1 MLKAKSFLMFLFSC
15 SCLFWAQAQES
26 FELEGPDNAPIYV
39 LEGDF
44 TSSYTLSGVDY
55 YLDWSCT
62 MNPATG
68 SLSGAGNFALDGSF
82 YYYGWQNIDFGGTIG
97 VALTAKQAGSVV
109 RVNGKMALSGGG
121 SIAGYAVNSLTITYT
136 YTNVDVDPDLGQM
149 SGYISAKGRASVPGY
164 GSFPVNVPRTYL
176 SQPLPDADTDGQWD
190 STGDWTAEIDA
201 TVDGKGKINGTGE
214 LAVLDED
221 GEAYDLIAQKVTGRV
236 KNGTV
241 SLAAVGNNR
250 TTSKIKVNLTYLQA
264 DDSTVPNK
272 SGVSAYGQ
280 SRKF

>member
-1 MLKAKSFLMFLFSC
+1 MLRSIFFIILCSW

-26 FELEGPDNAPIYV
+26 FEFEGPDSAPIYV

-82 YYYGWQNIDFGGTIG
+82 YYYGWQNINFAGTIG
-97 VALTAKQAGSVV
+97 VALSAKQAGSVV

-121 SIAGYAVNSLTITYT
+121 SIAGYAVNSLIITYT
-136 YTNVDVDPDLGQM
+136 YTNVDVDPNLGQM
-149 SGYISAKGRASVPGY
+149 SGYISAKGRASVPGF
-164 GSFPVNVPRTYL
+164 GSFPVNVPKTYL
-176 SQPLPDADTDGQWD
+176 SQALPDTDTDGQWD

-201 TVDGKGKINGTGE
+201 TVNGKGKINGTGE
-214 LAVLDED
+214 LAVLDEN
-221 GEAYDLIAQKVTGRV
+221 GEAYDLISQKVTGSVR
-236 KNGTV
+236 NGTV
-241 SLAAVGNNR
+241 SLAAAGNNR

-264 DDSTVPNK
+264 DDTTVPNK

-280 SRKF
+280 NRKF